1 MVILFKAVI
10 LINIAE
16 VGSTSRFINMCGM
29 KIYREELHKIDMH
42 TVLQKGS
49 SLLLQL
55 YYENETFM
63 CIYMC
68 AYNIY

>member
-16 VGSTSRFINMCGM
+16 VGSTSRFINMRGM
-29 KIYREELHKIDMH
+29 KIYRKELHKIDMH

-49 SLLLQL
+49 SLLLL
-55 YYENETFM
+55 L
-63 CIYMC
+63 
-68 AYNIY
+68 